1 MPAVIRM
8 PELLAGAAE
17 AVLLT
22 WYVSPGDE
30 VAAGQAVAE
39 IETDKATVDIEADRG
54 GVAAGV
60 LVDSGAS
67 VPVGTPLLVLAED
80 GESVDAAMAGFAEP
94 GGASAEP
101 VAQSGTPPAPD
112 GTGGEPPAPPQRQ
125 FATPLVRKLAREH
138 GVALA
143 AINGSGPGGRIV
155 RRDLERHLAAR
166 AEPAA
171 VPQAAPPP
179 PLPPA
184 EVEPASIPA
193 GENGHVDV
201 PHTGMRR
208 AIARRLTESKN
219 TVPHFYLEAD
229 CRVDALLRLRET
241 IKNDPSIA
249 VTPSVNDFVVKAVAV
264 AFAEVPEANV
274 IWTPDAVRR
283 FESVSIAVAVAVD
296 GGLVTPVVR
305 DVGSRS
311 LSDISRTTASLAT
324 RARAGRLKQAEL
336 EGGSFTV
343 SNLGMYGI
351 ERFAA
356 IISPPHSGIL
366 AVGAATKRA
375 VVNEDGALGVAT
387 MMTVTLSG
395 DHRALD
401 GALAAR
407 WLTAFRRII
416 ENPMRIVV

>member
-94 GGASAEP
+94 GAP
-101 VAQSGTPPAPD
+101 SGKPPAPD
-112 GTGGEPPAPPQRQ
+112 DAAGEPPAPPQRQ

-171 VPQAAPPP
+171 VPQASP
-179 PLPPA
+179 PPA

-375 VVNEDGALGVAT
+375 VVDEDGALGVAT

-407 WLTAFRRII
+407 WLTAFRGII